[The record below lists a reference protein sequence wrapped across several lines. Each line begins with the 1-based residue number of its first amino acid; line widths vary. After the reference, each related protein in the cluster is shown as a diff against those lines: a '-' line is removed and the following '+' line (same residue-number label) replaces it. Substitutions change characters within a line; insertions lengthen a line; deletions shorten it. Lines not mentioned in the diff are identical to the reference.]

1 MVTIQNV
8 FRPLALMCTVVLFG
22 APALAATL
30 SDAELDRIER
40 YLNSLQTLQSKF
52 VQNNPDGSHAHGTL
66 YLQRPGR
73 MRFEYDPPTPIRL
86 YANGNFFI
94 HVDMEL
100 DQANHYPLNETPA
113 HFILRENISLRE
125 GLKVKSFERAD
136 RVLRIELADAENPD
150 IGSVTLTL
158 ADNPLE
164 LRAWTI
170 IDAQGLR
177 TELAF
182 VNAQFGGRIDQTL
195 FEYVDN
201 FSNQDN

>member
-1 MVTIQNV
+1 MTAIGNIRG
-8 FRPLALMCTVVLFG
+8 FLSILFAACLFG
-22 APALAATL
+22 ASAQAETP

-40 YLNSLQTLQSKF
+40 YLNGLETLQSKF
-52 VQNNPDGSHAHGTL
+52 VQNNPDGSHALGTL

-100 DQANHYPLNETPA
+100 EQASHYPLEETPA

-125 GLKVKSFERAD
+125 GLRVKSFERAD
-136 RVLRIELADAENPD
+136 RVLRIELTDAENPD

-158 ADNPLE
+158 ADNPLQ

-170 IDAQGLR
+170 TDAQGLR

-182 VNAQFGGRIDQTL
+182 VNARFGGRIDPSL
-195 FEYVDN
+195 FVYVDN
-201 FSNQDN
+201 FANQGN

>member
-1 MVTIQNV
+1 M
-8 FRPLALMCTVVLFG
+8 LFG

-100 DQANHYPLNETPA
+100 DQANHYPLDETPA